1 MADTGTKAKTKAIK
15 RAFERFC
22 LILI

>member
-1 MADTGTKAKTKAIK
+1 MAETGTKAKTKAIK

>member
-1 MADTGTKAKTKAIK
+1 MAETGTKAKTKAIK
-15 RAFERFC
+15 RAFERFF